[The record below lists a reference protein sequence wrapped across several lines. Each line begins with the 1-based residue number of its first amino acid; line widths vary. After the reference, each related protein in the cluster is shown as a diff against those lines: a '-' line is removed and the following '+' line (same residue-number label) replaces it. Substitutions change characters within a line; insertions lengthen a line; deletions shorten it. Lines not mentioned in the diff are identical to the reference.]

1 VTSQQFASIDLSAS
15 TRGGLT
21 EGISLHSSGAT
32 TALSESES
40 AAASAH
46 VVAPRYRRSL
56 GSILC
61 SAMLP
66 LVAVDDYVFQRRRLA
81 ETASAYVYFIGEWDL
96 DLIETPT
103 VAAVWPQRQTLRFG
117 TNRPV
122 RRLSKRTPFIPP
134 SAVFT
139 E

>member
-1 VTSQQFASIDLSAS
+1 MISQQFASPDLSAS

-21 EGISLHSSGAT
+21 EWISLYSSSAT
-32 TALSESES
+32 MALPESES

-46 VVAPRYRRSL
+46 VVTPRYRRAL

-81 ETASAYVYFIGEWDL
+81 ETVSGHVYFIGEWDL
-96 DLIETPT
+96 DLVESPT
-103 VAAVWPQRQTLRFG
+103 VAAVWPQRQTLRFSA
-117 TNRPV
+117 NRPV
-122 RRLSKRTPFIPP
+122 RRLSKRTPFIPA
-134 SAVFT
+134 SAIFT

>member
-1 VTSQQFASIDLSAS
+1 MISRQFTSSDLAAS
-15 TRGGLT
+15 TQGGFA
-21 EGISLHSSGAT
+21 EGVSLHTSGAT
-32 TALSESES
+32 MALSETES
-40 AAASAH
+40 AAASVR
-46 VVAPRYRRSL
+46 VVTPRYQRIL
-56 GSILC
+56 GSILR

-66 LVAVDDYVFQRRRLA
+66 LVAVDDYALQRGRLA

-96 DLIETPT
+96 DLTDTPT

-117 TNRPV
+117 TNRSV

-134 SAVFT
+134 SAIFT

>member
-1 VTSQQFASIDLSAS
+1 MISRQFTSSDLSAS
-15 TRGGLT
+15 TRGGFA
-21 EGISLHSSGAT
+21 EGVTLCTSGAT
-32 TALSESES
+32 TTLSETES
-40 AAASAH
+40 AAASVR
-46 VVAPRYRRSL
+46 VVTPRYRRTF
-56 GSILC
+56 GSILR

-66 LVAVDDYVFQRRRLA
+66 LVAFDDYVLQPGRLA
-81 ETASAYVYFIGEWDL
+81 DTASAYVYFIGEWDL
-96 DLIETPT
+96 DLIESPT

-117 TNRPV
+117 SNRPV